1 MWVCRVHLSSLQSH
15 CYSVPRQHRLDSVS
29 LQRARTIQTG
39 GRRTSSLRG
48 ALRTFRTRSR
58 THKAVRKPLDHI
70 VLDLSLTI
78 ATAHLLN
85 HRLFEN
91 RCQMC
96 TLKSTLQPLRNS
108 DHQLLVLQCA
118 QRQLGGLPVNGTR
131 GYIPWQNVLPRR

>member
-15 CYSVPRQHRLDSVS
+15 RYSVPRQHRLDFVS
-29 LQRARTIQTG
+29 LQRVRTSQTG

-58 THKAVRKPLDHI
+58 THKAVLKPLDHT

-78 ATAHLLN
+78 ATAYLLN

-91 RCQMC
+91 RFQMC
-96 TLKSTLQPLRNS
+96 TLKNTLQPLRSN
-108 DHQLLVLQCA
+108 DHQLPVLQCA
-118 QRQLGGLPVNGTR
+118 QLQLAGLPVNGTR
-131 GYIPWQNVLPRR
+131 GYIPWQNVSPHR